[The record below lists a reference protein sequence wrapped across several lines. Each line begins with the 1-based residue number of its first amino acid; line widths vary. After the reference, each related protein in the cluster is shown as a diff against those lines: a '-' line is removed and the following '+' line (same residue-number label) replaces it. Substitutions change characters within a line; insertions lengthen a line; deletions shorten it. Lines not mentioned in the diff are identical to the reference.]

1 MRFRRNSLVFHRGW
15 QALRFLLKPSGEE
28 FVLSS
33 EFFAPLNDRR
43 LVHLPSRLFQSL
55 FSLGKGDLQPVIN
68 ENIFGPGSVNGSTE
82 RFIDPTLL
90 SLPIE
95 FTQPPHE
102 VGKFPLFVRTFFFWL
117 LHEPSLF
124 TQAGGGALRTSVGGR
139 LGDPE
144 SSLRLPK
151 DLFGRATE
159 PRPFGFRIGR
169 IREDNPIPKLRE
181 TTPPIFDFNRFRAFV
196 TGGLFVKLLSE
207 QQPLKASFP
216 IRVTAGI
223 VRLVR
228 EMQWKNAEAPTEL
241 TERGIN
247 KPTIELHPANAS
259 SEISAVSSGTFN
271 TTALS
276 GTLRS

>member
-144 SSLRLPK
+144 RSLRLPK

-196 TGGLFVKLLSE
+196 TGGLFNHMQLLTT
-207 QQPLKASFP
+207 K
-216 IRVTAGI
+216 R
-223 VRLVR
+223 
-228 EMQWKNAEAPTEL
+228 NHD
-241 TERGIN
+241 RGV
-247 KPTIELHPANAS
+247 EDLM
-259 SEISAVSSGTFN
+259 VSSLKVKE
-271 TTALS
+271 LS
-276 GTLRS
+276 GNDAVTKISKEIVYAPVPNPPR